1 MSPDRRDRRKAST
14 PRSKAPAVRTAAS
27 SDDAHAIVFFKR
39 HKDDD
44 PDQRAPGRDA
54 LNSYPPGV
62 RAKMRSVLVA
72 VATAPPKRFAGG
84 GYWEA
89 MKGDMSGWFEV
100 RWTGRDVTTT
110 GSSASLTTTP
120 RARTSPSW
128 LSSTAETNRSGRRC
142 RRPTTPRSGGWA
154 RSTAA
159 ATHGP

>member
-27 SDDAHAIVFFKR
+27 SEDEHAIVFFKR

-84 GYWEA
+84 GY
-89 MKGDMSGWFEV
+89 
-100 RWTGRDVTTT
+100 
-110 GSSASLTTTP
+110 
-120 RARTSPSW
+120 
-128 LSSTAETNRSGRRC
+128 
-142 RRPTTPRSGGWA
+142 
-154 RSTAA
+154 
-159 ATHGP
+159 